1 MGIFADSEPRVTTI
15 NKHMKTVIKI
25 MPKVTEE
32 TVKEFVDMD
41 AIRHDFL
48 AINGFDIAGVD
59 YEKDVADMSAID

>member
-1 MGIFADSEPRVTTI
+1 
-15 NKHMKTVIKI
+15 MKTVIKI